1 MGTHLSTMDEISD
14 LWTMSFPMEWPF
26 GDCQWGQAASKGF
39 DATMSIAEYCKYL
52 LQREELE
59 YSTEEEMSLGEIY
72 VAPEVCRFR
81 HPQILF
87 LIASV
92 WRFAEALTAVNA
104 WVRKPKMYKL
114 LKVLLNLS
122 PEVFRDAM
130 LDVAQNGD
138 GQGSSEKKNKPAA
151 LKTALRALLL
161 ATSEVLGS
169 DGHRRLLRHEGV
181 SYSLCF
187 GPPFTFL
194 TPNLADKLMPML
206 LLANGQCTYAFLKI
220 DQMVVAAPCS
230 SRYIYIYKYIV
241 DKATLR

>member
-1 MGTHLSTMDEISD
+1 MSSCLGGALVGTHLSTMDEISD

-26 GDCQWGQAASKGF
+26 GDCQWGQAASTGF

-59 YSTEEEMSLGEIY
+59 YSTQEEMSRGEIY

-92 WRFAEALTAVNA
+92 WRFSKALTAVNA

-114 LKVLLNLS
+114 LSLLLKLS
-122 PEVFRDAM
+122 PEIFRDAM

-138 GQGSSEKKNKPAA
+138 GQGSSEKKDKPAA

-187 GPPFTFL
+187 GPPLTFL

-206 LLANGQCTYAFLKI
+206 LLANGQCIHA
-220 DQMVVAAPCS
+220 
-230 SRYIYIYKYIV
+230 
-241 DKATLR
+241 